1 MIRIIEERDEST
13 PLSRL
18 YLSIHDSIA
27 EMEEP
32 DISDFDMS
40 DLEQVDIWRTVQI
53 LMNKIIYADS
63 YLEHG
68 VAA

>member
-1 MIRIIEERDEST
+1 MLMGAGLPMMMADPFDVELKEVIRIIEERDETT

-32 DISDFDMS
+32 DVGDFDMN
-40 DLEQVDIWRTVQI
+40 D
-53 LMNKIIYADS
+53 
-63 YLEHG
+63 H
-68 VAA
+68 AAS